1 MMPMPNR
8 LKHITSGSLLRRIGH
23 QFFFFFIT
31 SAFLVLSS
39 MVGCSPL
46 AEDLAAVNYTPLP
59 GDDWK
64 VKTPAEQGI
73 DPMLVAELYF
83 DAAELSNLYG
93 LLVIKNGYLIAED
106 YFNDGAVDRK
116 TGLAS
121 ATKCYTSAL
130 VGIALDQG
138 YLDDVDEKMID
149 FFPEYA
155 DQITDPR
162 KKQIS
167 IEDMLKMRSG
177 YPWEERV
184 PPYMDMI
191 LTSDD
196 WLPFI
201 VDFPLSSDPGVEYN
215 YSNLTAHLLGV
226 IVARASETD
235 LKSFGQEHLFSPIN
249 AEVGDWWQ
257 DANNYHLG
265 SGLISFTARDAA
277 KFGLLYLNNGIY
289 EGTQVVSAAWVE
301 KSLQRY
307 SEDINYTGWIV
318 SKLGRYFRDLG
329 VGYQWYSARVG
340 AHHFNF
346 AWGHGGNLI
355 VLLRE
360 LDMVIVTT
368 ANPSLEIWGQESW
381 KHEGAIIDLVGKFIS
396 SLS

>member
-1 MMPMPNR
+1 MPNR
-8 LKHITSGSLLRRIGH
+8 LKPITSGSLQRRGGH
-23 QFFFFFIT
+23 QLFFFFIT
-31 SAFLVLSS
+31 SVFLVLSS

-59 GDDWK
+59 GDDWT

-83 DAAELSNLYG
+83 DAADLSNLYG
-93 LLVIKNGYLIAED
+93 LLVIKNGYLIAES

-121 ATKCYTSAL
+121 VTKCYTSAL
-130 VGIALDQG
+130 VGIALDQ
-138 YLDDVDEKMID
+138 
-149 FFPEYA
+149 
-155 DQITDPR
+155 ITDLR

-191 LTSDD
+191 LTNHN

-201 VDFPLSSDPGVEYN
+201 VEFPLSSDPGAAFN

-226 IVARASETD
+226 IVARACETD

-249 AEVGDWWQ
+249 AEVGDWSQ
-257 DANNYHLG
+257 DANNYNLG
-265 SGLISFTARDAA
+265 AGLITFTARDAA
-277 KFGLLYLNNGIY
+277 KFGLLYINGGVY

-301 KSLQRY
+301 NSLQRY

-318 SKLGRYFRDLG
+318 SKLGRYFRDIG
-329 VGYQWYSARVG
+329 VGYQWYSARAG
-340 AHHFNF
+340 DHHFNF

-381 KHEGAIIDLVGKFIS
+381 RHEGAIIDLVGKFIS
-396 SLS
+396 SLPG